1 MDLLS
6 STMGGFNSGAPLHG
20 GMEDLDTEDGCSTPT
35 KEPIL
40 STLVSYLT
48 YLNSIRC

>member
-6 STMGGFNSGAPLHG
+6 STMGGFDSGAPLHG
-20 GMEDLDTEDGCSTPT
+20 GMEDLDTEGGCSTPT
-35 KEPIL
+35 KELIL